1 MKKIAIL
8 TSGGDSP
15 GMNAAIRAAVRSG
28 IARGLEVMGVDGGYR
43 GLIHKELRTLTA
55 RSVSNII
62 QRGGTIL
69 RTARSDEFKTQSG
82 LDEAKKVLEQNQIQG
97 LIVIGGDG
105 SYRGGMELSN
115 VWKGKIVGVPGTID
129 NDIYGTDATIGYD
142 TAVNTALDAIDRI
155 RDTADSHERF
165 FVIEVMGRHAG
176 FIALDVGVGGGA
188 EEIFVPEV
196 KEDLQAVICITRMG
210 RPGIAAMFPAVG

>member
-43 GLIHKELRTLTA
+43 GLIHQELRPLTA

-82 LDEAKKVLEQNQIQG
+82 LDEASFPSLEDR
-97 LIVIGGDG
+97 VID
-105 SYRGGMELSN
+105 LP
-115 VWKGKIVGVPGTID
+115 VALVGAAVVTVVFLLLGVRRLRRMDVP
-129 NDIYGTDATIGYD
+129 
-142 TAVNTALDAIDRI
+142 
-155 RDTADSHERF
+155 
-165 FVIEVMGRHAG
+165 
-176 FIALDVGVGGGA
+176 
-188 EEIFVPEV
+188 
-196 KEDLQAVICITRMG
+196 
-210 RPGIAAMFPAVG
+210 